1 MIVFGGRGLGKWLG
15 HEFGVLTNRK
25 VKVEKKKKKQ
35 HLTVILS
42 FSEAV

>member
-25 VKVEKKKKKQ
+25 VKVGKKKKTTPDSNTK
-35 HLTVILS
+35 
-42 FSEAV
+42 F